1 MTAATSEHKPDAEK
15 AWWVWRH
22 YNARQASDP
31 RSAFMAGYRRAY
43 LDAISDTSQ
52 FARLP
57 ESLERLSDLLE
68 DARIEREAI
77 REWQER

>member
-1 MTAATSEHKPDAEK
+1 MTTATSEQKPDAEK

-22 YNARQASDP
+22 FNPHQANDA
-31 RSAFMAGYRRAY
+31 RSAFLAGYRRAY
-43 LDAISDTSQ
+43 LDAISDTTQ
-52 FARLP
+52 FAGLP
-57 ESLERLSDLLE
+57 ESLERLADLLE